1 MNEGGVLRHCNHCS
15 DSCRAT
21 KILSGNPPITHTNS
35 AGTAKWDDFKCPAC
49 AERQLIVRSLHAEA
63 RRYLNSAHDC
73 GSQSDSE
80 FSYAYFEA
88 ARKVEG

>member
-49 AERQLIVRSLHAEA
+49 AECELIAEGVYHTLA
-63 RRYLNSAHDC
+63 PIIEALEEL
-73 GSQSDSE
+73 QSDASVN
-80 FSYAYFEA
+80 FTLSLGGT
-88 ARKVEG
+88 K